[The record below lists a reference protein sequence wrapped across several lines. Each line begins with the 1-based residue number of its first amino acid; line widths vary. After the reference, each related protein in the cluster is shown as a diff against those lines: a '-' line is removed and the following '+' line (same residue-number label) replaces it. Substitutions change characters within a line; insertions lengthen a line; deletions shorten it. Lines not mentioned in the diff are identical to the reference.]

1 MASRKVTISLAIRSA
16 ITSLDN
22 LVTELNE
29 LDDMFINSGYDSEGT
44 NPIVDED
51 IEGHDMVAADLAAV
65 HTFVEQINLFLND
78 GEPIQFD
85 YASAIDKFRNM
96 PWKEQR

>member
-22 LVTELNE
+22 LVTKLNE
-29 LDDMFINSGYDSEGT
+29 LDDIFINSGYDLGGT
-44 NPIVDED
+44 DPILNED
-51 IEGHDMVAADLAAV
+51 IEGHDMSAADLAAV
-65 HTFVEQINLFLND
+65 HTFVTQLNLFLND

-85 YASAIDKFRNM
+85 FASAIDRFRDM
-96 PWKEQR
+96 P